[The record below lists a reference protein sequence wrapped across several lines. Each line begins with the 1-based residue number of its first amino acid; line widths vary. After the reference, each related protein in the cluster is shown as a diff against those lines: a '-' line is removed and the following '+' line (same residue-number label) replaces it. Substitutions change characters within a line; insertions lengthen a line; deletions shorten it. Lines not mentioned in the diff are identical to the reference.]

1 MHIKTLLITNIILTS
16 SILLS
21 NSLARSFFVFVS
33 GLLAFILFNDVKRL
47 KQYILLLYRF
57 RVLFISLVLAQLLLR
72 RQGDIYLEWHFLQIT
87 ESGVFYAFNS
97 LLRYFVIL
105 LSATMLSNASPYE
118 MIKSLRTW
126 KLPETIIIMVSFT
139 IQFLRQ
145 LQVDFRILN
154 QNLRKRNITF
164 KGKSLK
170 KRFELMSLLIVPI
183 IGRLFS
189 DIKYKV
195 IAMELN
201 GYGVSKSVVHFK
213 YRKCKVWDYLFIIL
227 YLLVVIFILR
237 F

>member
-1 MHIKTLLITNIILTS
+1 
-16 SILLS
+16 
-21 NSLARSFFVFVS
+21 
-33 GLLAFILFNDVKRL
+33 
-47 KQYILLLYRF
+47 
-57 RVLFISLVLAQLLLR
+57 VLFISLVLVQLLLR
-72 RQGDIYLEWHFLQIT
+72 RQGDVYLEWYFLQVT

-139 IQFLRQ
+139 VQFLRQ
-145 LQVDFRILN
+145 LQIDFRILN
-154 QNLRKRNITF
+154 QNLKKRNITF

-170 KRFELMSLLIVPI
+170 ARFELTSLLIIPI

-201 GYGVSKSVVHFK
+201 GYGVTKPVVHFK
-213 YRKCKVWDYLFIIL
+213 YKKCNVIDYVFMMLYLIAVILIL
-227 YLLVVIFILR
+227 YK
-237 F
+237 